1 MSFLSTSQT
10 LDLSKCGE
18 VRADVWMFEKA
29 HNIGTYFFS
38 GSSGVNMM
46 KEWAEDD
53 ILMVTKLVEFPAPYT
68 WWRSHFWTFPHFVSW
83 ADCSYCQGCCS
94 LPLSTFLFTP
104 VRLWG
109 LKPWIVDWDCDWDL
123 EGVSHDSPN
132 LLNYTHAVFTMIIM
146 TTDLVFHFSE
156 KWQVINNPLFTDVFP
171 DPLCIVNTYH

>member
-1 MSFLSTSQT
+1 MRGVHNGCRQRSSQT

-38 GSSGVNMM
+38 RSSGVNMI

-94 LPLSTFLFTP
+94 LPLSTFLFTRP
-104 VRLWG
+104 VHQIMGIETMDCRLG
-109 LKPWIVDWDCDWDL
+109 LWLGFGGCIPWFPEPPQLHSCCFYND
-123 EGVSHDSPN
+123 
-132 LLNYTHAVFTMIIM
+132 NYDNWFG
-146 TTDLVFHFSE
+146 F
-156 KWQVINNPLFTDVFP
+156 PL
-171 DPLCIVNTYH
+171 